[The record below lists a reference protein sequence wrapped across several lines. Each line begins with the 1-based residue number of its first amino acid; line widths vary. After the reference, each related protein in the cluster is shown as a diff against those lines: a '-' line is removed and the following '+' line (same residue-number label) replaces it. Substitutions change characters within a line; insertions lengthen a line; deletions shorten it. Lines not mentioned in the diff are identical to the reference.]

1 MTATVFLAN
10 LAWPGTTVAFGVMA
24 IPIVGLGLLFEWAVV
39 ARVFGL
45 RPGRA
50 ALAAFIMNAVSMA
63 VGVPLAYTIG
73 GMLAEEPVGAIG
85 FLVLLSFLSAAIEAA
100 TLARWFGVPAS
111 GRTFAWLVATNLV
124 SCAVLIGAIVVVWAL
139 MR

>member
-1 MTATVFLAN
+1 MTATTLLAN

-24 IPIVGLGLLFEWAVV
+24 IPVVGLGLLFEWAVV

-45 RPGRA
+45 AAGRA
-50 ALAAFIMNAVSMA
+50 ALAAIVMNVVSA
-63 VGVPLAYTIG
+63 LVGIPLAYTIG
-73 GMLAEEPVGAIG
+73 GVLADEAVGAIG

-100 TLARWFGVPAS
+100 TLARWFGIPAN
-111 GRTFAWLVATNLV
+111 GRTFAWLAATNLV
-124 SCAVLIGAIVVVWAL
+124 SCAVLIGAIVGVWAL

>member
-39 ARVFGL
+39 ARVL
-45 RPGRA
+45 ELAVGRA
-50 ALAAFIMNAVSMA
+50 ALAAVVMNVVSA
-63 VGVPLAYTIG
+63 LVGVPLAYTIG
-73 GMLAEEPVGAIG
+73 GVLADEAVGAIG

-100 TLARWFGVPAS
+100 TLARWFGVPTN
-111 GRTFAWLVATNLV
+111 GRTFAWLAATNLV
-124 SCAVLIGAIVVVWAL
+124 SCAVLIGVFVAVWSPT
-139 MR
+139 R